1 MQRPTSTETEV
12 KHGGGEAQSTG
23 GAREEEDGVRE
34 ENEKAE
40 ACLFIRKDVNRWA

>member
-12 KHGGGEAQSTG
+12 KRGGSEARAAG
-23 GAREEEDGVRE
+23 GAREEDDGARE

-40 ACLFIRKDVNRWA
+40 ACLFIRERCE

>member
-12 KHGGGEAQSTG
+12 KHGGSEARTAG
-23 GAREEEDGVRE
+23 GARGEEDGARE

-40 ACLFIRKDVNRWA
+40 ACLFIRKRCE